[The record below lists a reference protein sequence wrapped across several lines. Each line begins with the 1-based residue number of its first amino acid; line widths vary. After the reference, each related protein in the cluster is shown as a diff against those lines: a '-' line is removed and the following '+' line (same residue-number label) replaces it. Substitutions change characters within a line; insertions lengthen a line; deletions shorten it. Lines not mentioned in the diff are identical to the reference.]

1 MESVSEFVQSVSWGY
16 NLRVGGMI
24 YELGVAYV
32 SSGYNLRVMCALVV
46 VVVVM

>member
-16 NLRVGGMI
+16 NLRVGGMV
-24 YELGVAYV
+24 YELGVASV

-46 VVVVM
+46 VVVV